1 MVSQVS
7 QVLFILFGSFS
18 FLLGRLSRFN
28 SLSSPSLIL
37 SSACSNLWLKPSS
50 SFFFLPI
57 LAIVLFSSKVS
68 IWLLSIICAQCS
80 LTSHQWPLP
89 SSGTP
94 LVATGVQSGLFWFF
108 FLGYWLFLWRDS
120 PLELP
125 TPPFSVM
132 SSSFQT
138 ISFIDLQRA
147 WHQRGCATCLLL
159 RKLWNYQQ
167 AWGWEFGFRSAI
179 DLGLWTACVLNSD
192 PEAKDPLVVKIATYY
207 WTTCIAKSLT
217 CIFPS
222 KPLNGPVR

>member
-1 MVSQVS
+1 MVEALQQFFFSSHFSYCAFQLQS
-7 QVLFILFGSFS
+7 FYLTSFYNLCPVLTYKPSVASPFI
-18 FLLGRLSRFN
+18 RY
-28 SLSSPSLIL
+28 SSGCYRCPIRLIL
-37 SSACSNLWLKPSS
+37 
-50 SFFFLPI
+50 I
-57 LAIVLFSSKVS
+57 
-68 IWLLSIICAQCS
+68 
-80 LTSHQWPLP
+80 
-89 SSGTP
+89 
-94 LVATGVQSGLFWFF
+94 F